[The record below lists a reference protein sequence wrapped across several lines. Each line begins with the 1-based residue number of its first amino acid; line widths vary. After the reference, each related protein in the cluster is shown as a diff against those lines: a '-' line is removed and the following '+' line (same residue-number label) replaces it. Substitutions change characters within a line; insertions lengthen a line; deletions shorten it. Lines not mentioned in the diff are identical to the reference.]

1 MPPVKTP
8 EERGPA
14 AWWAYSTRDRIDMSV
29 EQVVAE
35 LPTPTHTSTLRKAE
49 GDSRNMSRRLLRE
62 LGDLY
67 RREYRKRELDYTE
80 PPGGEALRSAPGDI
94 PALVRA
100 ISDLVTEMRLARDRD
115 QDAAAAILKAAEALG
130 SLPRPGAIATPRA
143 QRAPHETRE

>member
-29 EQVVAE
+29 EQVVAL
-35 LPTPTHTSTLRKAE
+35 LPTTTDTSTLRKAE

-67 RREYRKRELDYTE
+67 RREYRARGRSDYQE
-80 PPGGEALRSAPGDI
+80 PPGHERKRTETPDLGD
-94 PALVRA
+94 LVRA
-100 ISDLVTEMRLARDRD
+100 ISDLVTEMRLARERD
-115 QDAAAAILKAAEALG
+115 QDAAAAMV
-130 SLPRPGAIATPRA
+130 GAT
-143 QRAPHETRE
+143 